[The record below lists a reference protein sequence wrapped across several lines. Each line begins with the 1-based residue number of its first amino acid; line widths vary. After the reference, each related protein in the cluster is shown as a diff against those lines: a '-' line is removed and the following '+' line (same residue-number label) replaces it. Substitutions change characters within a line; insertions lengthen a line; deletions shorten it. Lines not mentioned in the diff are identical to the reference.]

1 MDFFKMCHW
10 ENSEL
15 CECLAPKKHRKR
27 IWGAKSR
34 IYSYRGGC
42 KLRKFKW
49 KKWLLAS
56 AGVLAVIAITAF
68 IVFTWFMNKSKPII
82 DGELAVS
89 ILDKDVTVT
98 RDDKGVPHI
107 FAETDADLYRAQG
120 FVQAQD
126 RLFQMDLARRQASG
140 RLSEIIGEATINT
153 DKHFRTFSLRNAAEK
168 SLAAYDAD
176 SKQVLEWFAEGV
188 NAFIDQAKS
197 TNTLSYEFAL
207 LGYEPE
213 QWTVVDSLTIGK
225 YMAYDLGGNWNT
237 LAFRHWALQNFDEEK
252 AKELFITYPEN
263 ASSIIEANK
272 NNPVSVAG
280 QFNTEL
286 LPNEFNG
293 SNNWVVSGDKT
304 KSGKPILADD
314 PHLGLSTPSIWYQM
328 HLQSPEQNVSGVI
341 FAGIPGVI
349 LGHNDEIAWGVT
361 NVGPDVQDL
370 YIEIP
375 NPDNPTQFRYDGEWE
390 QAEVRNEPIKVKDG
404 ETVDFEVIVTK
415 HGPIMTDLVFKETEP
430 SAEFS
435 MQWTALQPTTEL
447 RAVLGFNKSKSWDD
461 FEQAL
466 EDFKAPAQ
474 NFVFASKDG
483 TIAYKANGQIPLRKQ
498 GDGQLPV
505 PGDSSDYGWEG
516 FIPWDELPT
525 VVNPEE
531 GFIATANNE
540 VIGEEYPYH
549 ITDFWAQPYRFE
561 RIKEVLEAN
570 DSLTVE
576 DMMNLQMDQHNLY
589 AREFLPDLLTSIKS
603 MDKDKKYSEVIA
615 LLEDWN
621 LVDAKELGAPLVFHT
636 LMLQLQE
643 VLFKEQMPED
653 MYNMMYGKFNITDQ
667 LLRKTYAGETS
678 IWMEEQGGVDAAV
691 YKAFERTVAQI
702 EDQFG
707 KTVSKWQWGDFH
719 QLTFDHSLG
728 SASPI
733 LAAYFN
739 AKKVPIGGSK
749 VTVQA
754 ADNDLAGNVNHGASW
769 RFVADVGDLSSAYH
783 IVGPGQSGHVK
794 SDWYQDQVMD
804 WANGNYHETFVQ
816 KEAIKGNTVILQAQ

>member
-1 MDFFKMCHW
+1 
-10 ENSEL
+10 
-15 CECLAPKKHRKR
+15 
-27 IWGAKSR
+27 
-34 IYSYRGGC
+34 
-42 KLRKFKW
+42 
-49 KKWLLAS
+49 
-56 AGVLAVIAITAF
+56 
-68 IVFTWFMNKSKPII
+68 MNKSKPII

-107 FAETDADLYRAQG
+107 FAKTDADLYRAQG

-188 NAFIDQAKS
+188 NAFIEQAKS

-213 QWTVVDSLTIGK
+213 QWTVIDSLTIGK

-237 LAFRHWALQNFDEEK
+237 LAFRHWALQNFDEDK

-341 FAGIPGVI
+341 FAGIPGII
-349 LGHNDEIAWGVT
+349 LGHNDKIAWGVT

-390 QAEVRNEPIKVKDG
+390 QAEVRKEPIKVKDG
-404 ETVDFEVIVTK
+404 ETVDFEVTVTR

-516 FIPWDELPT
+516 FIPWNELPT
-525 VVNPEE
+525 VINPEE

-603 MDKDKKYSEVIA
+603 LDKDKKYSDVIA

-621 LVDAKELGAPLVFHT
+621 MVDAKELGAPLVFHT

-653 MYNMMYGKFNITDQ
+653 MYNMMYGKYNITDQ
-667 LLRKTYAGETS
+667 LLRKAYAGETS
-678 IWMEEQGGVDAAV
+678 IWMDEQGGVDAAV

>member
-1 MDFFKMCHW
+1 M
-10 ENSEL
+10 
-15 CECLAPKKHRKR
+15 
-27 IWGAKSR
+27 
-34 IYSYRGGC
+34 
-42 KLRKFKW
+42 RKFTW
-49 KKWLLAS
+49 KKW
-56 AGVLAVIAITAF
+56 VLAIAGFLAIVALVAF
-68 IVFTWFMNKSKPII
+68 IGFTWFMNKSKPVI
-82 DGELAVS
+82 DGELSVS
-89 ILDKDVTVT
+89 VLDQDVTVT
-98 RDDKGVPHI
+98 RDDKGIPHI
-107 FAETDADLYRAQG
+107 FAKTDADLYRAQG
-120 FVQAQD
+120 YVQAQD

-140 RLSEIIGEATINT
+140 RLSEIIGEATIDT
-153 DKHFRTFSLRNAAEK
+153 DKHFRTFSLRDAAEK
-168 SLAAYDAD
+168 SLSTYDAE
-176 SKQVLEWFAEGV
+176 SRQVLEWFADGV
-188 NAFIDQAKS
+188 NAFIAQAKKN
-197 TNTLSYEFAL
+197 NTLSYEFAL

-213 QWTVVDSLTIGK
+213 EWSVVDSLTIGK

-237 LAFRHWALQNFDEEK
+237 LAFRHWALQNFGEEK
-252 AKELFITYPEN
+252 AKELFIKYPEN
-263 ASSIIEANK
+263 ASSIIKANK
-272 NNPVSVAG
+272 ENPVAVAG
-280 QFNTEL
+280 HFKTEL

-293 SNNWVVSGDKT
+293 SNNWVVSGKKT
-304 KSGKPILADD
+304 KNGTPILADD

-341 FAGIPGVI
+341 FAGVPGII
-349 LGHNDEIAWGVT
+349 LGHNDNIAWGVT

-375 NPDNPTQFRYDGEWE
+375 NPNNPTQFRYDGKWE

-404 ETVDFEVIVTK
+404 ETVDFNVVVTR
-415 HGPIMTDLVFKETEP
+415 HGPIMTDLAFKDTEP
-430 SAEFS
+430 TAQFS
-435 MQWTALQPTTEL
+435 MQWTALQPTAEL
-447 RAVLGFNKSKSWDD
+447 RAVIGFNKSKSWSE
-461 FEQAL
+461 FEKAL

-483 TIAYKANGQIPLRKQ
+483 TIAYKANGQIPIRKQ

-525 VVNPEE
+525 VVNPDE

-561 RIKEVLEAN
+561 RIKEVLAAN

-589 AREFLPDLLTSIKS
+589 AREFLPYLLTSIKAQ
-603 MDKDKKYSEVIA
+603 DQGGKYKDVIK
-615 LLEDWN
+615 LLEDWDM
-621 LVDAKELGAPLVFHT
+621 VDAKDSGAPLVFHT
-636 LMLQLQE
+636 LMEKLQE
-643 VLFKEQMPED
+643 VLFKDQMPED
-653 MYNMMYGKFNITDQ
+653 MYELMYGKFNITDQ
-667 LLRKTYAGETS
+667 LLRTAYAGKKS
-678 IWMEEQGGVDAAV
+678 VWIDEQGGVDATV
-691 YKAFERTVAQI
+691 YKALELTVAQI

-707 KTVSKWQWGDFH
+707 KNVSKWKWGNFH
-719 QLTFDHSLG
+719 QLTFDHTLG
-728 SASPI
+728 KASPI

-769 RFVADVGDLSSAYH
+769 RFVVDVGDLSSAYH

-794 SDWYQDQVMD
+794 STWYQDQVMD
-804 WANGNYHETFVQ
+804 WANGDYHQTFVS
-816 KEAIKGNTVILQAQ
+816 KEDIKGKTLRLKAQ

>member
-1 MDFFKMCHW
+1 VDFFKMCHW

>member
-1 MDFFKMCHW
+1 MCDV
-10 ENSEL
+10 
-15 CECLAPKKHRKR
+15 
-27 IWGAKSR
+27 
-34 IYSYRGGC
+34 
-42 KLRKFKW
+42 RKFTW
-49 KKWLLAS
+49 KKWLLVIT
-56 AGVLAVIAITAF
+56 GFLAVVAIVAF
-68 IVFTWFMNKSKPII
+68 IGFTWFMNKSKPVI
-82 DGELAVS
+82 DGELTVS
-89 ILDKDVTVT
+89 VLDQDVTVT

-107 FAETDADLYRAQG
+107 FAKTDADLYRAQG
-120 FVQAQD
+120 YVQAQD

-140 RLSEIIGEATINT
+140 RLSEIIGEATIKT
-153 DKHFRTFSLRNAAEK
+153 DKYFRTFSLRDAAEK
-168 SLAAYDAD
+168 SLSTYDAE
-176 SKQVLEWFAEGV
+176 SKQVLEWFTDGV
-188 NAFIDQAKS
+188 NAFMAQAKEN
-197 TNTLSYEFAL
+197 NTLSYEFAL
-207 LGYEPE
+207 LGYDPE
-213 QWTVVDSLTIGK
+213 EWSVVDSLTIGK

-252 AKELFITYPEN
+252 AKELFIKYPEN
-263 ASSIIEANK
+263 ASSILAANK
-272 NNPVSVAG
+272 ENPVEVAG
-280 QFNTEL
+280 NFNAEL

-293 SNNWVVSGDKT
+293 SNNWVVSGSKT
-304 KSGKPILADD
+304 KNGTPILADD

-341 FAGIPGVI
+341 FAGIPGII
-349 LGHNDEIAWGVT
+349 LGHSDEIAWGVT

-375 NPDNPTQFRYDGEWE
+375 NPDDPTQFRYDGKWE
-390 QAEVRNEPIKVKDG
+390 QAEVRDEAIKVKDG
-404 ETVDFEVIVTK
+404 ETVDFEVVVTR
-415 HGPIMTDLVFKETEP
+415 HGPIMTDLAFKGTEP
-430 SAEFS
+430 TAQFS

-447 RAVLGFNKSKSWDD
+447 RAVLGFNKAKTWND
-461 FEQAL
+461 FEKAL

-483 TIAYKANGQIPLRKQ
+483 TIAYKANGQIPIRKQ

-516 FIPWDELPT
+516 FIPWNELPT
-525 VVNPEE
+525 VVNPKE

-549 ITDFWAQPYRFE
+549 ITDSWAQPYRFE

-589 AREFLPDLLTSIKS
+589 AREFLPDLLNSIKAQ
-603 MDKDKKYSEVIA
+603 DHDGKYEDVIK

-621 LVDAKELGAPLVFHT
+621 MVDAKDSGAPLVFHT
-636 LMLQLQE
+636 LMQKLQE
-643 VLFKEQMPED
+643 VLFKDQMPED
-653 MYNMMYGKFNITDQ
+653 MYNLMSGKFNITDQ
-667 LLRKTYAGETS
+667 LLRTAYAGDKS
-678 IWMEEQGGVDAAV
+678 IWIEEQGGVDVTV
-691 YKAFERTVAQI
+691 YKALKLTVAQI
-702 EDQFG
+702 ENQFG
-707 KTVSKWQWGDFH
+707 KSASKWQWGDFH
-719 QLTFDHSLG
+719 QLTFDHTLG
-728 SASPI
+728 NASPI

-754 ADNDLAGNVNHGASW
+754 ADNDLAGNVDHGASW

-794 SDWYQDQVMD
+794 SDWYQDQVID
-804 WANGNYHETFVQ
+804 WANGDYHQTFVR
-816 KEAIKGNTVILQAQ
+816 KEDIKGKTLRLKAK